1 MTVKG
6 FYNKG
11 YVYNE
16 RAPYFIERTIQTDT
30 IWQLLQKVKLFV

>member
-1 MTVKG
+1 MSVKG

-16 RAPYFIERTIQTDT
+16 RAPYFIEKDNLNETNGQD
-30 IWQLLQKVKLFV
+30 

>member
-16 RAPYFIERTIQTDT
+16 RAPYFIDKD
-30 IWQLLQKVKLFV
+30 QLRED